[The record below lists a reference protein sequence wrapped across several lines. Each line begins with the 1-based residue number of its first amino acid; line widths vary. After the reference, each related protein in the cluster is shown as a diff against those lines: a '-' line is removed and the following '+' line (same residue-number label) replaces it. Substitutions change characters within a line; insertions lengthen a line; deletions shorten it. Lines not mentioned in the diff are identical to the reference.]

1 MANGMQTDAGWGL
14 VRELS
19 EWEPRGGVVSV
30 YFEIDPADRS
40 EGWRIALREELDNLA
55 ESVAER
61 VLRRY
66 PEGRPHPSGRTQIGF
81 VEAGGDREVWTSV
94 QMRLGEMTVVH
105 APRPFLTP
113 LVRLLDEGGPLGVVV
128 TSLERVRVF
137 EWALGRIEELD
148 GWELEI
154 TSLDWRERRS
164 PQRDPGADGTGTT
177 AAGREQYMQR
187 LDHNRA
193 RFLKQAG
200 ELIASRYGD
209 RAWWRIIVVGEGD
222 RPQLLAKGLGPRA
235 ELVHVIAHDLIS
247 EPAAAIGERVAEEL
261 VHLNR
266 EREEQLVERIEE
278 AIGAEPGA
286 ALGQDEVLRALE
298 MAQAYHVIFD
308 PDHEFEPIDGLP
320 PTEQFILRALAT
332 GAEVTPAEGL
342 AAASLRERGGVAAL
356 LRFALE
362 NQAEQ
367 EEEAREREH

>member
-1 MANGMQTDAGWGL
+1 MAMGMQRDPEWEL

-19 EWEPRGGVVSV
+19 EWQPGGGVVSV
-30 YFEIDPADRS
+30 YFEIDPGDRG
-40 EGWRIALREELDNLA
+40 EGWRIALREALDDMPEA
-55 ESVAER
+55 VAER
-61 VLRRY
+61 VLGRY

-81 VEAGGDREVWTSV
+81 LEAAGDREIWTTA
-94 QMRLGEMTVVH
+94 QMRLGDMTVVH
-105 APRPFLTP
+105 ASRPYLTP
-113 LVRLLDEGGPLGVVV
+113 LVKLLDEGGPYGVVV

-137 EWALGRIEELD
+137 EWALGTIEELE

-154 TSLDWRERRS
+154 SSLDWRERRS

-200 ELIASRYGD
+200 ELIANRYAD
-209 RAWWRIIVVGEGD
+209 RPWRRIIIVGDGD
-222 RPQLLAKGLGPRA
+222 RPQLLTKGLGPKA
-235 ELVHVIAHDLIS
+235 ELVHSVAHDLIS
-247 EPAAAIGERVAEEL
+247 EPTARIGERVAEEL

-266 EREEQLVERIEE
+266 AREEQLVERLNE

-286 ALGQDEVLRALE
+286 ALGPEEVLQALE

-308 PDHEFEPIDGLP
+308 PDHDFEPIDGLP
-320 PTEQFILRALAT
+320 PTEQFILKALAT
-332 GAEVTPAEGL
+332 GADVTPAEGL
-342 AAASLRERGGVAAL
+342 AAASLGEHGGVAAL

-362 NQAEQ
+362 RQDD
-367 EEEAREREH
+367 EEGGRDGEH